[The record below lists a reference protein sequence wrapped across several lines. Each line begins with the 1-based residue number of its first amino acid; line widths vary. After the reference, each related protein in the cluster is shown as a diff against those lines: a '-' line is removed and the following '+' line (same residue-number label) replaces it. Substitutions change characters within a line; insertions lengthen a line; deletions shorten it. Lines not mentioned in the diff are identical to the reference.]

1 MDGVFGDVGREFV
14 AAAGA
19 EELPFFREVVHAVE
33 RFEEN
38 LLMLHEVVG
47 VMRMERVVLRR
58 IEVEEFCERLPLPDV
73 AELEVV
79 FLAINLFER
88 HRAQLAERVMDAVPL
103 AADDAAR
110 LDDEPLARHEAHSCL
125 FRATMTACEHDVPVS
140 AENRHVGNL
149 DLAAALTV
157 ECDAAEGIHEHDHP
171 LLSAGVLPNG
181 RP

>member
-1 MDGVFGDVGREFV
+1 MDGVFGDVGGEFV

-19 EELPFFREVVHAVE
+19 EELPFLRELVHAVE
-33 RFEEN
+33 RFEED
-38 LLMLHEVVG
+38 LLMLHEVVCILR
-47 VMRMERVVLRR
+47 VERIVFSC
-58 IEVEEFCERLPLPDV
+58 IEVEKFCQILPFPDV

-88 HRAQLAERVMDAVPL
+88 HRAKLAERVMDAVPL

-110 LDDEPLARHEAHSCL
+110 LDDEPLARHEAKPCF
-125 FRATMTACEHDVPVS
+125 FRAAMTACEHDVPVS
-140 AENRHVGNL
+140 AEDRHVGNL

-157 ECDAAEGIHEHDHP
+157 KRDAAEGIHEHDHP
-171 LLSAGVLPNG
+171 LLSAGALPNG